1 MKEGSVK
8 FVGVDVA
15 KEHLELYCSGL
26 KLPPRLNNNPKAIAA
41 WLQRLLVS
49 GLAIHVVCESTGGCE
64 NALLRACWQAKVP
77 VSQLNPTWVRAFARS
92 KGLLAKTDAIDAR
105 VLADYGSVF
114 TPKPTPEPSAR
125 QVLLAELVARRED
138 LKTQRAAESNRLS
151 YLENATMRRMIKS
164 HLRWLDKHIAQI
176 EKLMEETISEDP
188 VLRHKRQV
196 LVATQG
202 VGKVVAATLLA
213 DLPELGSLSRQAAPA
228 LAGVAPFNRDSGTL
242 RGKRSIRGGRATAR
256 KALYMAALVGSRSNP
271 VLRDFYQRLRQ
282 RGKPG
287 KVALTALMRKLVV
300 HLNSQLK
307 IHTLQPSPC

>member
-26 KLPPRLNNNPKAIAA
+26 KLPTRLNNNPKTIAA
-41 WLQRLLVS
+41 WLRRLLVS
-49 GLAIHVVCESTGGCE
+49 CPAVHVVCESTGGCE
-64 NALLRACWQAKVP
+64 NELLRACWQAKVP

-114 TPKPTPEPSAR
+114 TPKPTSEPSAR

>member
-26 KLPPRLNNNPKAIAA
+26 KLPTRLNNNPKAIAA
-41 WLQRLLVS
+41 WLRRLLVS
-49 GLAIHVVCESTGGCE
+49 CPAVHVVCESTGGCE
-64 NALLRACWQAKVP
+64 NELLRACWQAKVP

-307 IHTLQPSPC
+307 IHSLQPSPC

>member
-1 MKEGSVK
+1 MKERSVK
-8 FVGVDVA
+8 FIGVDVA
-15 KEHLELYCSGL
+15 KDHLELFSSGL
-26 KLPPRLNNNPKAIAA
+26 KLPTRLNNNPKTIVA
-41 WLQRLLVS
+41 WLRRLLVEHPE
-49 GLAIHVVCESTGGCE
+49 IHVVCESTGGCE

-114 TPKPTPEPSAR
+114 TPKCTPEPSAQ
-125 QVLLAELVARRED
+125 QVRLAELVARRED
-138 LKTQRAAESNRLS
+138 LKAQRAAESNRLS
-151 YLENATMRRMIKS
+151 YLEDPTMRRMIKN
-164 HLRWLDKHIAQI
+164 HLRWFDTNIAQI
-176 EKLMEETISEDP
+176 EKLMEGTITEDP

-202 VGKVVAATLLA
+202 VGNLVAATLLA
-213 DLPELGSLSRQAAPA
+213 DLPELGSLPRQAAPA

-256 KALYMAALVGSRSNP
+256 KALYMAALVGSRCNP
-271 VLRDFYQRLRQ
+271 VLRDFYQHLLSK
-282 RGKPG
+282 GKAP

-307 IHTLQPSPC
+307 IHTLQPSQC